1 MPVLDRKELEESP
14 LSDLH
19 AIASELGVEG
29 YRRLRRDDLIDAL
42 AGDGGSSSKGDS
54 SSSSEAKPKPRSRSR
69 SAAAKPKATAS
80 KEKAADAGSAKDDD
94 SDGDDDES
102 PRRRRAR
109 RGRQQRRDADEADA
123 PARAR
128 RGRGDDDAPSS
139 DEPEPQVDADDDADT
154 EPRSGVLDILPNGSG
169 FMRTDAFAHSRDDV
183 YVSPAQIR
191 RCELR
196 GGDEIEGPVRAARRN
211 ERHPS
216 LVRIDKVNGADAEQP
231 AERLRFEDLTPVFA
245 TQALTSPDGL
255 DATPFG
261 RGSRVA
267 VGGPAGSGITTL
279 LRRIVLGLKAAH
291 EDLDVMVVLAGVR
304 PEEVTEWKRD
314 SAVTVAGGGFDRSVD
329 EQAQAAESAIERGK
343 RAAESG
349 RHAVVVIDSLD
360 ALPPAVARRVFGA
373 ARATEEA
380 GTLTVIASTGTA
392 GEPLRQATTRIVLEP
407 GDTAGGPKPPQL
419 APASGTLRADLLK

>member
-19 AIASELGVEG
+19 AIASELGIEG
-29 YRRLRRDDLIDAL
+29 YRRLRREELIDAL
-42 AGDGGSSSKGDS
+42 SGAQKADGGEQEE
-54 SSSSEAKPKPRSRSR
+54 EAP
-69 SAAAKPKATAS
+69 
-80 KEKAADAGSAKDDD
+80 
-94 SDGDDDES
+94 
-102 PRRRRAR
+102 PRRRRTR
-109 RGRQQRRDADEADA
+109 RTRTPKAEEKQ
-123 PARAR
+123 
-128 RGRGDDDAPSS
+128 
-139 DEPEPQVDADDDADT
+139 DEPAEESKEEEPEDEHEVRQ
-154 EPRSGVLDILPNGSG
+154 GVLDVLPNGSG
-169 FMRTDAFAHSRDDV
+169 FMRPDAFVHSREDV

-196 GGDEIEGPVRAARRN
+196 AGDAIEGPVRSPRRN

-216 LVRIDKVNGADAEQP
+216 LVRVDKINGGDAEQP
-231 AERLRFEDLTPVFA
+231 GERSRFEDLTPVFA
-245 TQALTSPDGL
+245 SQALTAPDGL
-255 DATPFG
+255 EATPFG

-279 LRRIVLGLKAAH
+279 LRRIVLALKAAH
-291 EDLDVMVVLAGVR
+291 DDLDIVIVLAGVR

-329 EQAQAAESAIERGK
+329 EQAQAAESAVERGK

-349 RHAVVVIDSLD
+349 RHAAIVIDSLD
-360 ALPPAVARRVFGA
+360 ALPPAAARRVFGA

-407 GDTAGGPKPPQL
+407 PAEISAGPQPPKL
-419 APASGTLRADLLK
+419 APSSGTLRADLLK

>member
-19 AIASELGVEG
+19 TIASELGIEG

-42 AGDGGSSSKGDS
+42 AGDGGGDS
-54 SSSSEAKPKPRSRSR
+54 SATEDKEKPKPRSRSR
-69 SAAAKPKATAS
+69 SRSRSRKSDDKPAESSRSRAAAAKKTDDEPSDSPARD
-80 KEKAADAGSAKDDD
+80 EDDD
-94 SDGDDDES
+94 DDGDTEV
-102 PRRRRAR
+102 
-109 RGRQQRRDADEADA
+109 RQ
-123 PARAR
+123 
-128 RGRGDDDAPSS
+128 
-139 DEPEPQVDADDDADT
+139 
-154 EPRSGVLDILPNGSG
+154 GVLDILPNGSG
-169 FMRTDAFAHSRDDV
+169 FMRPDAFAHSRDDV

-191 RCELR
+191 RLELR
-196 GGDEIEGPVRAARRN
+196 AGDQVEGPVRSPRRN

-216 LVRIDKVNGADAEQP
+216 IVRVDKVNGGDAEKP
-231 AERLRFEDLTPVFA
+231 SERPRFEDLTPVFA

-267 VGGPAGSGITTL
+267 VGGPPGSGITTL

-291 EDLDVMVVLAGVR
+291 EDLDVVVVLAGVR

-314 SAVTVAGGGFDRSVD
+314 SSVTVAGGGFDRPVD
-329 EQAQAAESAIERGK
+329 EQAQAAESAVERGK

-349 RHAVVVIDSLD
+349 NHAVIVVDSLD
-360 ALPPAVARRVFGA
+360 ALPPAAARRVFGA

-407 GDTAGGPKPPQL
+407 GDTSSGPQPPKL
-419 APASGTLRADLLK
+419 APHSGTLRADLLK

>member
-19 AIASELGVEG
+19 AIASELGIEG
-29 YRRLRRDDLIDAL
+29 YRRLRRDDPIDAL
-42 AGDGGSSSKGDS
+42 AGDGGSSKSRGGRS
-54 SSSSEAKPKPRSRSR
+54 SAKAEDTDDKDEKPKPKPRSRSR
-69 SAAAKPKATAS
+69 SRTKKTDDKPAARSDAK
-80 KEKAADAGSAKDDD
+80 KD
-94 SDGDDDES
+94 
-102 PRRRRAR
+102 R
-109 RGRQQRRDADEADA
+109 
-123 PARAR
+123 
-128 RGRGDDDAPSS
+128 
-139 DEPEPQVDADDDADT
+139 DEPESEPEVDDEET
-154 EPRSGVLDILPNGSG
+154 EVRQGVLDVLPNGSG
-169 FMRTDAFAHSRDDV
+169 FMRPDAFAHSREDV

-196 GGDEIEGPVRAARRN
+196 AGDEVEGPVRSPRRN

-216 LVRIDKVNGADAEQP
+216 LVRIDKVNGGDAEQP
-231 AERLRFEDLTPVFA
+231 AERPRFEDLTPVFA

-291 EDLDVMVVLAGVR
+291 EDLDIVVVLAGVR
-304 PEEVTEWKRD
+304 PEEVTGWKRD
-314 SAVTVAGGGFDRSVD
+314 SAVTVAGGGFDRPVD
-329 EQAQAAESAIERGK
+329 EQAQAAESAVERGK

-349 RHAVVVIDSLD
+349 GHAVVVIDSLD
-360 ALPPAVARRVFGA
+360 ALPPASARRVFGA
-373 ARATEEA
+373 ARATEEG

-392 GEPLRQATTRIVLEP
+392 GEPLRQATSRIVLDAPED
-407 GDTAGGPKPPQL
+407 GSGPHPPHL
-419 APASGTLRADLLK
+419 AAASGTLRADLLKP

>member
-14 LSDLH
+14 LADLH

-42 AGDGGSSSKGDS
+42 AGDGGAPAKP
-54 SSSSEAKPKPRSRSR
+54 KPKPRSRTR
-69 SAAAKPKATAS
+69 AKKTEDAPASAP
-80 KEKAADAGSAKDDD
+80 ADSGDRDDD
-94 SDGDDDES
+94 SDDGEP

-109 RGRQQRRDADEADA
+109 RGRQQRRDAGADA
-123 PARAR
+123 SPKASDRDEEPEQA
-128 RGRGDDDAPSS
+128 
-139 DEPEPQVDADDDADT
+139 DEPEDEAET
-154 EPRSGVLDILPNGSG
+154 EVREGVLDILPNGSG
-169 FMRTDAFAHSRDDV
+169 FMRPDAFAHSRDDV

-196 GGDEIEGPVRAARRN
+196 AGDQIEGPVRSPRRN

-216 LVRIDKVNGADAEQP
+216 LVRVDKVNGGDAEQP

-245 TQALTSPDGL
+245 SQALTAPDGL

-261 RGSRVA
+261 RGSRIA
-267 VGGPAGSGITTL
+267 VGGPPGSGITTL
-279 LRRIVLGLKAAH
+279 LRRIVLGLRAAH
-291 EDLDVMVVLAGVR
+291 EDIDVVVVLAGVR

-314 SAVTVAGGGFDRSVD
+314 SAVTVAGGGFDRPVD
-329 EQAQAAESAIERGK
+329 EQAQAADSAVERGK
-343 RAAESG
+343 RAAEAG
-349 RHAVVVIDSLD
+349 RHSVVVIDSLD
-360 ALPPAVARRVFGA
+360 ALPPAAARRVFGA

-380 GTLTVIASTGTA
+380 GTLTVIASTGMA

-407 GDTAGGPKPPQL
+407 GETGSGPQPPRL
-419 APASGTLRADLLK
+419 GPASGTLRADLLK

>member
-19 AIASELGVEG
+19 AIASELGIEG

-42 AGDGGSSSKGDS
+42 AGDGGKPSGGRSSGGRSAAKEDDTD
-54 SSSSEAKPKPRSRSR
+54 EKPKPKPRSRSR
-69 SAAAKPKATAS
+69 SRTRKADEKPAAKSDAK
-80 KEKAADAGSAKDDD
+80 KEKDEPESEPEA
-94 SDGDDDES
+94 DDDETEV
-102 PRRRRAR
+102 
-109 RGRQQRRDADEADA
+109 RG
-123 PARAR
+123 
-128 RGRGDDDAPSS
+128 
-139 DEPEPQVDADDDADT
+139 
-154 EPRSGVLDILPNGSG
+154 GVLDILPNGSG
-169 FMRTDAFAHSRDDV
+169 FMRPDAFAHSREDV

-196 GGDEIEGPVRAARRN
+196 AGDEVEGPVRSPRRN

-216 LVRIDKVNGADAEQP
+216 LVRVDKVNGGDAEQP
-231 AERLRFEDLTPVFA
+231 TERLRFEDLTPVFA

-255 DATPFG
+255 DSTPFG

-291 EDLDVMVVLAGVR
+291 DDLDVVVVLAGVR

-314 SAVTVAGGGFDRSVD
+314 SAVTVAGGGFDRSID
-329 EQAQAAESAIERGK
+329 EQAQAAESAVERGK

-349 RHAVVVIDSLD
+349 RHAAIVIDSLD
-360 ALPPAVARRVFGA
+360 ALPPAAARRVFGA

-407 GDTAGGPKPPQL
+407 PTDRAGGPQPPKL
-419 APASGTLRADLLK
+419 APVSGTLRADLLKG

>member
-19 AIASELGVEG
+19 AIASELGIEG

-42 AGDGGSSSKGDS
+42 AGDGGSSKSRGGRS
-54 SSSSEAKPKPRSRSR
+54 SAKAEDTDDKDEKPKPKPRSRSR
-69 SAAAKPKATAS
+69 SRTKKTDDKPGARSDAK
-80 KEKAADAGSAKDDD
+80 KD
-94 SDGDDDES
+94 
-102 PRRRRAR
+102 R
-109 RGRQQRRDADEADA
+109 
-123 PARAR
+123 
-128 RGRGDDDAPSS
+128 
-139 DEPEPQVDADDDADT
+139 DEPESEPEVDDEET
-154 EPRSGVLDILPNGSG
+154 EVRGGVLDILPNGSG
-169 FMRTDAFAHSRDDV
+169 FMRPDAFAHSREDV

-196 GGDEIEGPVRAARRN
+196 AGDEIEGPVRSPRRN

-216 LVRIDKVNGADAEQP
+216 LVRVDKVNGGDAEQP
-231 AERLRFEDLTPVFA
+231 AERPRFEDLTPVFA
-245 TQALTSPDGL
+245 TQALTTPDGL

-279 LRRIVLGLKAAH
+279 LRRIVLGLQAAH
-291 EDLDVMVVLAGVR
+291 DDLDVVVVLAGVR

-314 SAVTVAGGGFDRSVD
+314 SDVTVAGGGFDRPVE

-343 RAAESG
+343 RAPEAG
-349 RHAVVVIDSLD
+349 GPAVVVVDSLD
-360 ALPPAVARRVFGA
+360 ALPPSAARRVFGA

-380 GTLTVIASTGTA
+380 GTLTVIASTGMA
-392 GEPLRQATTRIVLEP
+392 GEPLRQATTRIVLEE
-407 GDTAGGPKPPQL
+407 GGRGPQPPKV
-419 APASGTLRADLLK
+419 AASSGTMRADLLK

>member
-1 MPVLDRKELEESP
+1 MPVLDRTELEESP

-19 AIASELGVEG
+19 AIASELGIEG
-29 YRRLRRDDLIDAL
+29 YRRLRREDLIDAL
-42 AGDGGSSSKGDS
+42 AGDGG
-54 SSSSEAKPKPRSRSR
+54 AKPKPKPRTRSRAKKTEDKPAAAKRDDGDDSDEDDEQPRRSRGGRSRGGRSRSGSSAR
-69 SAAAKPKATAS
+69 SEDSRKPV
-80 KEKAADAGSAKDDD
+80 DRD
-94 SDGDDDES
+94 
-102 PRRRRAR
+102 
-109 RGRQQRRDADEADA
+109 DADDAD
-123 PARAR
+123 
-128 RGRGDDDAPSS
+128 
-139 DEPEPQVDADDDADT
+139 DDDADT

-169 FMRTDAFAHSRDDV
+169 FMRPDAFAHSRDDV

-196 GGDEIEGPVRAARRN
+196 AGDEIEGPVRSPRRN

-216 LVRIDKVNGADAEQP
+216 LVRVDKVNGGDAEQP

-245 TQALTSPDGL
+245 TQALTAPDGL

-291 EDLDVMVVLAGVR
+291 DDLDIVVVLAGVR

-329 EQAQAAESAIERGK
+329 EQAQAAESAVERGK
-343 RAAESG
+343 RAAEAG
-349 RHAVVVIDSLD
+349 RHSVVVIDSLD
-360 ALPPAVARRVFGA
+360 ALPPAAARRVFGA
-373 ARATEEA
+373 ARSTEEA

-407 GDTAGGPKPPQL
+407 VENGGAGVPQPPKL
-419 APASGTLRADLLK
+419 APSAGTLRADLLK

>member
-19 AIASELGVEG
+19 AIASELGIEG
-29 YRRLRRDDLIDAL
+29 YRRLRREELIDAL
-42 AGDGGSSSKGDS
+42 AGDGGAA
-54 SSSSEAKPKPRSRSR
+54 EKPKSRSRSR
-69 SAAAKPKATAS
+69 AKPKAAEEEED
-80 KEKAADAGSAKDDD
+80 KPA
-94 SDGDDDES
+94 
-102 PRRRRAR
+102 PRRRTRRTRSPRASEETPKAPER
-109 RGRQQRRDADEADA
+109 EEESEDEAEED
-123 PARAR
+123 
-128 RGRGDDDAPSS
+128 S
-139 DEPEPQVDADDDADT
+139 T
-154 EPRSGVLDILPNGSG
+154 ETREGVLDILPNGSG
-169 FMRTDAFAHSRDDV
+169 FMRPDAFAHSRDDV

-196 GGDEIEGPVRAARRN
+196 AGDQIEGPVRSPRRN

-216 LVRIDKVNGADAEQP
+216 LVRIDKVNGGDAEQP
-231 AERLRFEDLTPVFA
+231 GARPRFEDLTPVFA
-245 TQALTSPDGL
+245 TQALTAPDGL
-255 DATPFG
+255 DGTPFG

-291 EDLDVMVVLAGVR
+291 EDLDVVVVLAGVR

-314 SAVTVAGGGFDRSVD
+314 SAVTVAGGGFDRSID
-329 EQAQAAESAIERGK
+329 EQAQAAESAAERGK
-343 RAAESG
+343 RAAEAG

-380 GTLTVIASTGTA
+380 GTLTVIASTGMA

-407 GDTAGGPKPPQL
+407 GNTSSGPQPPKL

>member
-19 AIASELGVEG
+19 AIASELGIEG
-29 YRRLRRDDLIDAL
+29 YRRLRRDDLIDAR
-42 AGDGGSSSKGDS
+42 AGDGGGSGGGGRGEPEKA
-54 SSSSEAKPKPRSRSR
+54 EKPKPASRSRSR
-69 SAAAKPKATAS
+69 SRSRSKKTDDKPAETAR
-80 KEKAADAGSAKDDD
+80 KDDD
-94 SDGDDDES
+94 EPSEPPADQDDD
-102 PRRRRAR
+102 
-109 RGRQQRRDADEADA
+109 
-123 PARAR
+123 
-128 RGRGDDDAPSS
+128 SS
-139 DEPEPQVDADDDADT
+139 DDT
-154 EPRSGVLDILPNGSG
+154 EQRTGVLDVLPNGSG
-169 FMRTDAFAHSRDDV
+169 FMRPDPFAHSREDV

-191 RCELR
+191 RLELR
-196 GGDEIEGPVRAARRN
+196 PGDEIEGPVRAPRRN

-216 LVRIDKVNGADAEQP
+216 LVRVDKVNGGDAEQP

-267 VGGPAGSGITTL
+267 VGGPPGSGITTL
-279 LRRIVLGLKAAH
+279 LRRMVLGLKAAH
-291 EDLDVMVVLAGVR
+291 EDLDVVVVLAGVR

-314 SAVTVAGGGFDRSVD
+314 SAVTVAGGGFDRPVD
-329 EQAQAAESAIERGK
+329 EQSQATESAIERGK

-349 RHAVVVIDSLD
+349 RHAVVVLDSLD
-360 ALPPAVARRVFGA
+360 ALPPGVARRVFGA

-380 GTLTVIASTGTA
+380 GTLTVIASTGAA

-407 GDTAGGPKPPQL
+407 AVPGSGPQPPTL
-419 APASGTLRADLLK
+419 GPGSGTLRADLLK

>member
-19 AIASELGVEG
+19 AIASELGIEG
-29 YRRLRRDDLIDAL
+29 YRRLRRDDLIDAI
-42 AGDGGSSSKGDS
+42 AGDGGS
-54 SSSSEAKPKPRSRSR
+54 ARATKPRSR
-69 SAAAKPKATAS
+69 AATKPKTKPAA
-80 KEKAADAGSAKDDD
+80 EAKADETSESDEDGDEEEEAPRPRRSPGGSAP
-94 SDGDDDES
+94 SGRS
-102 PRRRRAR
+102 R
-109 RGRQQRRDADEADA
+109 RGGRQRRDAD
-123 PARAR
+123 PARAGAR
-128 RGRGDDDAPSS
+128 DEAERDDEGEDDA
-139 DEPEPQVDADDDADT
+139 ADT
-154 EPRSGVLDILPNGSG
+154 EVRGGVLDILPNGSG
-169 FMRTDAFAHSRDDV
+169 FMRPDAFAHSRDDV

-196 GGDEIEGPVRAARRN
+196 AGDEIEGPVRSPRRN

-216 LVRIDKVNGADAEQP
+216 LVRIDKINGGDAEQT

-245 TQALTSPDGL
+245 TKALTAPDGL

-291 EDLDVMVVLAGVR
+291 EELDVVVVLAGVR

-314 SAVTVAGGGFDRSVD
+314 SAVTVAGGGFDRPVD
-329 EQAQAAESAIERGK
+329 EQAQAAESAVERGK
-343 RAAESG
+343 RAAETG
-349 RHAVVVIDSLD
+349 RDAVVVVDSLD
-360 ALPPAVARRVFGA
+360 ALPPAAARRVFGA

-380 GTLTVIASTGTA
+380 GTLTVIAATGAA

-407 GDTAGGPKPPQL
+407 ADADGGPKPAQL
-419 APASGTLRADLLK
+419 APGSGTLRADLLK

>member
-19 AIASELGVEG
+19 AIASELGIEG
-29 YRRLRRDDLIDAL
+29 YRRLRREDLIDAL
-42 AGDGGSSSKGDS
+42 AGDGGSGRKKADKTEKEETG
-54 SSSSEAKPKPRSRSR
+54 EAREPRSRSR
-69 SAAAKPKATAS
+69 SRSTRSRAKPKA
-80 KEKAADAGSAKDDD
+80 EKPPA
-94 SDGDDDES
+94 ES
-102 PRRRRAR
+102 
-109 RGRQQRRDADEADA
+109 ADEPDE
-123 PARAR
+123 
-128 RGRGDDDAPSS
+128 
-139 DEPEPQVDADDDADT
+139 EPEEDDTT
-154 EPRSGVLDILPNGSG
+154 EVREGVLDILPNGSG
-169 FMRTDAFAHSRDDV
+169 FMRPDAFAHSRDDV

-196 GGDEIEGPVRAARRN
+196 AGDEIAGPVRSPRRN

-216 LVRIDKVNGADAEQP
+216 LVRVDKVNGGEPEQP
-231 AERLRFEDLTPVFA
+231 SGRPRFEDLTPVFA
-245 TQALTSPDGL
+245 TQGLTSPDGL

-267 VGGPAGSGITTL
+267 IGGPAGSGITTL

-291 EDLDVMVVLAGVR
+291 EDLDVVVVLAGVR

-314 SAVTVAGGGFDRSVD
+314 SAVTVAGGGFDRPID

-343 RAAESG
+343 RAAEAG
-349 RHAVVVIDSLD
+349 RHAAVVIDSLD
-360 ALPPAVARRVFGA
+360 ALPPGVARRVFGA

-407 GDTAGGPKPPQL
+407 ADVGAGPQPPKL

>member
-42 AGDGGSSSKGDS
+42 AGDGGG
-54 SSSSEAKPKPRSRSR
+54 EKPKPRSRSR
-69 SAAAKPKATAS
+69 AKKSDDKPAAESRKASGAAS
-80 KEKAADAGSAKDDD
+80 SSSSDEDDEDAQPRRRQRSRRSRPARAADDAPKAADTEDDD
-94 SDGDDDES
+94 S
-102 PRRRRAR
+102 
-109 RGRQQRRDADEADA
+109 
-123 PARAR
+123 
-128 RGRGDDDAPSS
+128 S
-139 DEPEPQVDADDDADT
+139 DEDDGADT
-154 EPRSGVLDILPNGSG
+154 EVRQGVLDILPNGSG
-169 FMRTDAFAHSRDDV
+169 FMRPDPFAHSRDDV

-191 RCELR
+191 RLELR
-196 GGDEIEGPVRAARRN
+196 AGDQVEGPVRSPRRN

-216 LVRIDKVNGADAEQP
+216 LVRVDKVNGGDAEQP
-231 AERLRFEDLTPVFA
+231 SERPRFEDLTPVFA
-245 TQALTSPDGL
+245 SQALTSPDGL
-255 DATPFG
+255 DGTPFG

-267 VGGPAGSGITTL
+267 IGGPPGSGITTL

-291 EDLDVMVVLAGVR
+291 EDLEIVVVLAGVR

-314 SAVTVAGGGFDRSVD
+314 SSVTVAGGGFDRPID
-329 EQAQAAESAIERGK
+329 EQAQAAESAVERGK
-343 RAAESG
+343 RSAESG
-349 RHAVVVIDSLD
+349 GHAVIVVDSLD

-380 GTLTVIASTGTA
+380 GTLTVIASTGAA

-407 GDTAGGPKPPQL
+407 GDTASGPQPPQL
-419 APASGTLRADLLK
+419 APNSGTLRADLLK

>member
-19 AIASELGVEG
+19 AIASELGIEG

-42 AGDGGSSSKGDS
+42 AGDGGSSKQ
-54 SSSSEAKPKPRSRSR
+54 EKPKPRTRTRTRTKKTEDKPAAADAKKDEGDDEDDEQPRRRSRSR
-69 SAAAKPKATAS
+69 RSRSTGAARSDDARSKPADQDD
-80 KEKAADAGSAKDDD
+80 AAPE
-94 SDGDDDES
+94 DDDE
-102 PRRRRAR
+102 A
-109 RGRQQRRDADEADA
+109 E
-123 PARAR
+123 
-128 RGRGDDDAPSS
+128 
-139 DEPEPQVDADDDADT
+139 T

-169 FMRTDAFAHSRDDV
+169 FMRPDAFAHSRDDV

-196 GGDEIEGPVRAARRN
+196 AGDEIEGPVRSPRRN

-216 LVRIDKVNGADAEQP
+216 LVRVDKVNGGDAEQP

-245 TQALTSPDGL
+245 TQALTPPDGL
-255 DATPFG
+255 DSAPFG

-267 VGGPAGSGITTL
+267 IGGPPGSGITTL
-279 LRRIVLGLKAAH
+279 LRRIVLGLQAAH
-291 EDLDVMVVLAGVR
+291 DDLDVVVVLAGVR

-314 SAVTVAGGGFDRSVD
+314 SAVTIAGGGFDRPVD
-329 EQAQAAESAIERGK
+329 EQAQAAESAVERGK
-343 RAAESG
+343 RAAEAG

-360 ALPPAVARRVFGA
+360 ALPPAAARRVFGA

-407 GDTAGGPKPPQL
+407 VEDGGAAGPQPPKL
-419 APASGTLRADLLK
+419 ASASGTLRADRLK

>member
-19 AIASELGVEG
+19 AIASELGIEG

-42 AGDGGSSSKGDS
+42 AGDGG
-54 SSSSEAKPKPRSRSR
+54 AKPKAKPRSRSR
-69 SAAAKPKATAS
+69 AKKTEEAAEPEAAA
-80 KEKAADAGSAKDDD
+80 E
-94 SDGDDDES
+94 ES
-102 PRRRRAR
+102 PAEERE
-109 RGRQQRRDADEADA
+109 Q
-123 PARAR
+123 P
-128 RGRGDDDAPSS
+128 
-139 DEPEPQVDADDDADT
+139 EPEPQE
-154 EPRSGVLDILPNGSG
+154 EPREGVLDILPNGSG
-169 FMRTDAFAHSRDDV
+169 FMRPDPFAHSHDDV

-196 GGDEIEGPVRAARRN
+196 AGDKIEGPVRPPRRN

-216 LVRIDKVNGADAEQP
+216 LVRVDKVNGGDAEQP
-231 AERLRFEDLTPVFA
+231 GDRPRFDALTPVFA
-245 TQALTSPDGL
+245 TQALTAPDGL

-267 VGGPAGSGITTL
+267 VGGPSGSGITTL
-279 LRRIVLGLKAAH
+279 LRRLVLGLKAAH
-291 EDLDVMVVLAGVR
+291 DDLDIVVVLAGVR

-314 SAVTVAGGGFDRSVD
+314 SAVTVAGGGFDRPVD
-329 EQAQAAESAIERGK
+329 EQAQAADNAIERGK
-343 RAAESG
+343 RAVESG
-349 RHAVVVIDSLD
+349 GHAVVVVDSLD
-360 ALPPAVARRVFGA
+360 ALPPGVARRVFGA

-407 GDTAGGPKPPQL
+407 VEVDGGPKPPKL

>member
-1 MPVLDRKELEESP
+1 MPVLDRKELDESP

-19 AIASELGVEG
+19 AIASELGIEG
-29 YRRLRRDDLIDAL
+29 YRRLRREDLIDAL
-42 AGDGGSSSKGDS
+42 AGDGGSSKPA
-54 SSSSEAKPKPRSRSR
+54 AKPRASRSR
-69 SAAAKPKATAS
+69 SKPKADSKPAAAAKPDS
-80 KEKAADAGSAKDDD
+80 DSDSDSDSDDD
-94 SDGDDDES
+94 S

-109 RGRQQRRDADEADA
+109 RGRQQRRDADQGDSPKAGGGENGRSNGDADSSQSDS
-123 PARAR
+123 
-128 RGRGDDDAPSS
+128 DDDA
-139 DEPEPQVDADDDADT
+139 ET
-154 EPRSGVLDILPNGSG
+154 EPREGVLDILPNGSG
-169 FMRTDAFAHSRDDV
+169 FMRPDAFAHSRDDV

-196 GGDEIEGPVRAARRN
+196 AGDQIGGPVRAPRRN

-216 LVRIDKVNGADAEQP
+216 LVRVDQVNGGDAEQP

-245 TQALTSPDGL
+245 TQALTAPDGL
-255 DATPFG
+255 DGTPFG

-267 VGGPAGSGITTL
+267 IGGPPGSGITTL
-279 LRRIVLGLKAAH
+279 LRRVVLGLKAAH
-291 EDLDVMVVLAGVR
+291 EDLDVVVVLSGVR

-314 SAVTVAGGGFDRSVD
+314 SAVTIAGGGFDRPVD

-349 RHAVVVIDSLD
+349 RHAVVVVDSLD
-360 ALPPAVARRVFGA
+360 ALPPAAARRVFGA

-407 GDTAGGPKPPQL
+407 GATGSGPQPPQL